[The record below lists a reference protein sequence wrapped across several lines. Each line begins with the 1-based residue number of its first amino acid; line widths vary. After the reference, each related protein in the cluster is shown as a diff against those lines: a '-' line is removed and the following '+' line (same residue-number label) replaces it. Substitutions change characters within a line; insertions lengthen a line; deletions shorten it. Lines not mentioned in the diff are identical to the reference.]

1 MDISQLTQIFYF
13 IIILVLAWIVLRFV
27 LRLAWKIFSIGCSLI
42 ILLGIILVLARIFQG
57 S

>member
-13 IIILVLAWIVLRFV
+13 IIILVVAWVVLRFV

>member
-13 IIILVLAWIVLRFV
+13 IIILVLAWVVLRFV

>member
-1 MDISQLTQIFYF
+1 MDTSQLTQIFIF
-13 IIILVLAWIVLRFV
+13 IVILVVAWVVLRFV

-42 ILLGIILVLARIFQG
+42 VLLGIILVAMRLIQG

>member
-1 MDISQLTQIFYF
+1 MDTSQLNQIFFF
-13 IIILVLAWIVLRFV
+13 IVILVVAWVVLRFV

-42 ILLGIILVLARIFQG
+42 FLLGIILVVLRLIQG